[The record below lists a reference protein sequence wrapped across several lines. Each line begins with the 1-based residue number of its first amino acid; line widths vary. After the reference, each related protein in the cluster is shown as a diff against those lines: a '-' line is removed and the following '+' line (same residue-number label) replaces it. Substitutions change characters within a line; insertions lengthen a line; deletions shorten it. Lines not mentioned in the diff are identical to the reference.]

1 MVCDQRVARDLLV
14 RGLSSCCG
22 RTRVVSE
29 SNAVVWSNEKRF
41 KLTTNCTLCV
51 FSPPATL
58 EVSTTPTRTSGT
70 VTMPP
75 TQLANESNLGIL
87 SDLASQQQPS
97 HSTTASTS
105 PAFDPFHPATETR
118 SLGGVGTGA
127 GVGIDTTMAP
137 AQRIYSPSSRS
148 HARVDTGLE
157 EGEATPLLNTVGLH
171 EEGEGGGT
179 HEVDYNFFGT
189 ARGFGTSVPTDQNDA
204 VSSRNGYKGEGKM
217 EDLEE
222 EAQWLVEMDASAD
235 MGLAASTRYQEEIV
249 AVMARLSTAM
259 GRTEELQVSLHAS
272 STVYTL
278 N

>member
-1 MVCDQRVARDLLV
+1 MAPEQ
-14 RGLSSCCG
+14 
-22 RTRVVSE
+22 
-29 SNAVVWSNEKRF
+29 
-41 KLTTNCTLCV
+41 
-51 FSPPATL
+51 P
-58 EVSTTPTRTSGT
+58 
-70 VTMPP
+70 
-75 TQLANESNLGIL
+75 ANESNLGIL

-97 HSTTASTS
+97 HSTPASTS
-105 PAFDPFHPATETR
+105 RAFDPFHPAVETR

-189 ARGFGTSVPTDQNDA
+189 ARGFGTRVSPAGNGAGGSVE
-204 VSSRNGYKGEGKM
+204 GYKGKRRMSAE
-217 EDLEE
+217 EE

-235 MGLAASTRYQEEIV
+235 MGLAASTKYQEEIV

-259 GRTEELQVSLHAS
+259 GRTEELQVSRHPRRGFTFRADGIDS
-272 STVYTL
+272 QRTSCRTCIRSWIMDRR
-278 N
+278 

>member
-1 MVCDQRVARDLLV
+1 M
-14 RGLSSCCG
+14 
-22 RTRVVSE
+22 
-29 SNAVVWSNEKRF
+29 
-41 KLTTNCTLCV
+41 
-51 FSPPATL
+51 
-58 EVSTTPTRTSGT
+58 
-70 VTMPP
+70 
-75 TQLANESNLGIL
+75 
-87 SDLASQQQPS
+87 
-97 HSTTASTS
+97 
-105 PAFDPFHPATETR
+105 
-118 SLGGVGTGA
+118 
-127 GVGIDTTMAP
+127 
-137 AQRIYSPSSRS
+137 
-148 HARVDTGLE
+148 
-157 EGEATPLLNTVGLH
+157 LNTVGLH